1 MRGAGAPTSMPTSPK
16 TKNPPFWAKYR
27 LLDGSW
33 IPSTLEREQEKS
45 MSLSI
50 HPLDLGDLE
59 VDASFVNW
67 QTGCGTNFW
76 VPTTA
81 WLIQG
86 AERPILVDSSF
97 RSVEDALSNQGLT
110 ARRSQ
115 QQTLEYQ
122 LGKHGLKPGDIGYL
136 LHTHVHMDHAGQ
148 DILLPNAKILLQRRE
163 LQHASA
169 PNIYPVPFYDRLN
182 VARLVNDL
190 WNRVE
195 ILDGEMEPF
204 PGIRCVP
211 MPGHTPGH
219 QAIYVATQSGT
230 AIVCGDA
237 AMNVAVNVDKQVPPG
252 YLDNM
257 ADVMSGLRKLQR
269 EGKHILP
276 THDPDVFSKY
286 PNGVA

>member
-1 MRGAGAPTSMPTSPK
+1 
-16 TKNPPFWAKYR
+16 
-27 LLDGSW
+27 
-33 IPSTLEREQEKS
+33 

-59 VDASFVNW
+59 LDNSFVNW
-67 QTGCGTNFW
+67 QTGCGVKGWF
-76 VPTTA
+76 PTTA
-81 WLIQG
+81 WLILG

-110 ARRSQ
+110 ARRSP

-122 LGKHGLKPGDIGYL
+122 LKKHGVKPADIGYL
-136 LHTHVHMDHAGQ
+136 LHTHIHMDHAGQ

-163 LQHASA
+163 LQNAAA

-182 VARLVNDL
+182 VARLVHDL

-195 ILDGEMEPF
+195 ILEGDVEPF
-204 PGIRCVP
+204 AGIRCVP

-230 AIVCGDA
+230 AIICGDA
-237 AMNVAVNVDKQVPPG
+237 AMNVSVNVDKLIPPG
-252 YLDNM
+252 FLDSM
-257 ADVMSGLRKLQR
+257 ADTMSGLRKLKR

-276 THDPDVFSKY
+276 THDPDVFQKY
-286 PNGVA
+286 AEGVA